1 MNILLSIAV
10 VTPEITK
17 LLSVIEVMKQEL
29 KLFKLL
35 NGLEMSPLPK
45 VELAYVAVQ
54 QEESQKEVLSHVGIG
69 IMMC

>member
-17 LLSVIEVMKQEL
+17 LLSAIEVMKQEL